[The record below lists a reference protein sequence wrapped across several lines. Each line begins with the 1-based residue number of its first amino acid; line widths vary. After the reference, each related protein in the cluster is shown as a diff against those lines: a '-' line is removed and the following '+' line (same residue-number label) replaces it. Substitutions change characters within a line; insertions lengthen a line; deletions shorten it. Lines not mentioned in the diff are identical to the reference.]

1 VQATSGGDV
10 AGRGVSLGRLLRVGA
25 LVVAAAVAVNV
36 VVRTV
41 AVSLFGIGE
50 GFLALDLGP
59 TVMFTVIGV
68 AGAVV
73 VFGLISR
80 FSRRPVR
87 LFRWVALV
95 VLVISLIPDVLVAP
109 SIPGATIPGVLTLMI
124 EHVASWAVAV
134 TLLPRLTAG
143 QGERRG

>member
-1 VQATSGGDV
+1 
-10 AGRGVSLGRLLRVGA
+10 LGRLLRVGA